1 MEKVVQYWAFL
12 YWIGNVFAQY
22 IMFNMFAAPYFYA
35 IILIGFIAL
44 LGNMSLLSKSGMFR
58 ANYFIYV
65 YSICMIVYQFT
76 FGLFEVNDRT
86 WTYLISKVVADMM
99 FVVSVFSYPQFYGRK
114 MFPIMAMGTAVL
126 VFLGVFRGS
135 VDIMSGRQTFG
146 FGNPNA
152 LSSITAISAACFYI
166 TTEKIKFWH
175 WGILA
180 LLIYGALMGGS
191 RSCVAALIIGLLFKY
206 GLKPRTF
213 VVVFLMF
220 AALELV
226 GQMGSELPGI
236 SRFIQSVENVDLSS
250 ARERERKASILMI
263 KEKPLTGNGLYAQ
276 QSKSAKK
283 ISELGSH
290 NTYIDLV
297 KFMGF
302 GVGGFVIIALFVQL
316 ARFYKLFYRS
326 PLLHVRSHLFCA
338 FIVPVMGM
346 YEAYIWGVNQMITTM
361 MFISFAYLGYL
372 QKNNVRE

>member
-1 MEKVVQYWAFL
+1 MKKVVQYWAFL

-35 IILIGFIAL
+35 IIFIGFIAL

-126 VFLGVFRGS
+126 VFLGFFRGS

-146 FGNPNA
+146 FGNSNA
-152 LSSITAISAACFYI
+152 LSSITAISAACFFI
-166 TTEKIKFWH
+166 TTKKIKFWH

-206 GLKPRTF
+206 GLKPRTLG
-213 VVVFLMF
+213 VIILMVST
-220 AALELV
+220 LEVV
-226 GQMGSELPGI
+226 GQIGIELPGI
-236 SRFIQSVENVDLSS
+236 SRFLESVENADFVSN
-250 ARERERKASILMI
+250 REEERLASILMI
-263 KEKPLTGNGLYAQ
+263 KEKPITGNGLYAQ
-276 QSKSAKK
+276 QSESAKM

-302 GVGGFVIIALFVQL
+302 GFGGFVIIALFIQL
-316 ARFYKLFYRS
+316 ARFCKLFYYSRS
-326 PLLHVRSHLFCA
+326 LHIRSHLFCA
-338 FIVPVMGM
+338 FIVPMMGM
-346 YEAYIWGVNQMITTM
+346 FEAYIWGVNQMTTTI